1 MLADREGKTSGPPR
15 DAGRII
21 RAWRR
26 RIGLTQEGL
35 AEALSVNF
43 STVSRWENGH
53 VKPSKLAW
61 KALEQFAAERGKLL
75 GTDARSRR
83 RHSAPLRDVDY
94 RGAGRPVAIIERAP
108 SG

>member
-1 MLADREGKTSGPPR
+1 MEMRPTSRPASVPP
-15 DAGRII
+15 DAGQVI

-26 RIGLTQEGL
+26 RIALTQEGL
-35 AEALSVNF
+35 AQALSVTF

-75 GTDARSRR
+75 GTDD
-83 RHSAPLRDVDY
+83 APDD
-94 RGAGRPVAIIERAP
+94 P
-108 SG
+108 SDES

>member
-1 MLADREGKTSGPPR
+1 MLSDREGKTSGPPR

-35 AEALSVNF
+35 AQALSVTF

-61 KALEQFAAERGKLL
+61 KALEQLASERGSPLL
-75 GTDARSRR
+75 DNPGADGRS
-83 RHSAPLRDVDY
+83 
-94 RGAGRPVAIIERAP
+94 
-108 SG
+108 